1 MISFGKDLLNGIQ
14 SGGFNMQDKN
24 NLKKGEVGK
33 FNKCMSWSQTS
44 EFVAPFKG
52 NKYALYS
59 LSKEKFITNYIFDKI
74 TYIQNSNYF
83 VIKKSSKVQIIDTKG
98 KVLDMKIKYP
108 DNFNMEALR
117 RFRNL

>member
-1 MISFGKDLLNGIQ
+1 
-14 SGGFNMQDKN
+14 MQDKN

-33 FNKCMSWSQTS
+33 FNKCLSWSQTS

-83 VIKKSSKVQIIDTKG
+83 VIKKSGKVQIIDTKG
-98 KVLDMKIKYP
+98 KVLDIEIKFP

-117 RFRNL
+117 RFKSLEATYV